1 MVAVIGFALA
11 IGAWAS
17 AAFADGSVQMT
28 EGSISDINSWAFTPP
43 ELTIEAG
50 QSVTWTNSGS
60 QAHSA
65 TADGGGFDT
74 GLIQPDNSK
83 TVSLTTPGTY
93 AYHCTPHPWMK
104 GTITVLAAAAA
115 PAPAAAPPPAAPA
128 AAPPAA
134 AAPAVQAQAT
144 PTPFRFATPF
154 ISQPVT
160 STTAT
165 TTTPAPR
172 AGGVPL
178 ELAAPLLAAAAGAL
192 GGGAYLLRRGG
203 RRN

>member
-1 MVAVIGFALA
+1 MESVQGLTLGGRRLLPMVAVIGFALA

-43 ELTIEAG
+43 ELTIEVG
-50 QSVTWTNSGS
+50 QSVTWTNAGS

-93 AYHCTPHPWMK
+93 AYHCTPRPWMK

-115 PAPAAAPPPAAPA
+115 PAPAAPAPAAPAPAAPAAPA
-128 AAPPAA
+128 AAAPAA
-134 AAPAVQAQAT
+134 QAQPT
-144 PTPFRFATPF
+144 PTPFRFLTPTPF
-154 ISQPVT
+154 V
-160 STTAT
+160 
-165 TTTPAPR
+165 
-172 AGGVPL
+172 
-178 ELAAPLLAAAAGAL
+178 
-192 GGGAYLLRRGG
+192 
-203 RRN
+203 